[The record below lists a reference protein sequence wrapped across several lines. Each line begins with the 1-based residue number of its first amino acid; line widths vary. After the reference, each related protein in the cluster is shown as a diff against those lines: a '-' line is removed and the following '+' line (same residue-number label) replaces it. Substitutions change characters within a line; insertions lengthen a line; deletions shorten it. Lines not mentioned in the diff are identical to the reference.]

1 VGTDLR
7 NICPPEGAM
16 TRHERLRRLE
26 RQHLVDLAARMG
38 APHGLSAAVVL
49 QEVRRILS
57 LPDPDQRAFFADL
70 YARLTDAEARELDA
84 IRARRGRIL
93 RREHLDG
100 PRTPSR

>member
-1 VGTDLR
+1 
-7 NICPPEGAM
+7 M

-57 LPDPDQRAFFADL
+57 LPDPGQRAYFADL
-70 YARLTDAEARELDA
+70 YARLTAAEAREFDA
-84 IRARRGRIL
+84 IRARHGRIL
-93 RREHLDG
+93 RGQSLQGHR
-100 PRTPSR
+100 RRSR